1 MRYVVTSK
9 EPLNSQLRTPDWKE
23 AHLRAKSLATL
34 FGRVT
39 VISLFDDGVISSIDV
54 IIPPVEEKQ

>member
-9 EPLNSQLRTPDWKE
+9 KPLNSQLRTPDSKE
-23 AHLRAKSLATL
+23 AWLRARSLATL

-39 VISLFDDGVISSIDV
+39 VISLFDDGMISSIDV
-54 IIPPVEEKQ
+54 VTLPVEEPC